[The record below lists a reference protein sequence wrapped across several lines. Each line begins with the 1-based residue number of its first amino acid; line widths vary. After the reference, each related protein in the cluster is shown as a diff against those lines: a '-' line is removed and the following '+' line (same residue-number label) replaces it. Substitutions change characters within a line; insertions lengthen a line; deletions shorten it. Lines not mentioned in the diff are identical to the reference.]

1 MTLGRPRWGRLSLTQ
16 GEITLARLKLFLLPD
31 VLSYSLLVKANRTH
45 TVPLRPKMQARHTT
59 FFQQFSVD
67 AYRTLPFQKTD
78 RVRYAVLGRDAHTQV
93 DVVRLRVAFYQ
104 FYSSLLTK
112 LSKNSPHATPKVPI

>member
-16 GEITLARLKLFLLPD
+16 VEITLAKLKLFLLPD
-31 VLSYSLLVKANRTH
+31 ILSYSLLVKANRTH
-45 TVPLRPKMQARHTT
+45 TVPLRPKMQSRHPT

-67 AYRTLPFQKTD
+67 PYRTLPFQEAD

-93 DVVRLRVAFYQ
+93 DVVRLRVTFYQ
-104 FYSSLLTK
+104 FYSSLLTE
-112 LSKNSPHATPKVPI
+112 LSKYSPRAARI